1 MPDDGNQRNWISIG
15 RLDINTSGLMLFTN
29 DGGFANKCMHPS
41 YKVDK
46 EYLVRAR
53 GEFNQDIKSQMLKGI
68 EIEGSLYKFT
78 DIVEGEKKGTNQWFS
93 VCLISGKNREV
104 RKIFNHFDMDVSRLK
119 RTRFGPI
126 FLPSTLSKGKSKL
139 LSQPEIVEL
148 SQYGAKK

>member
-68 EIEGSLYKFT
+68 EIEGRN
-78 DIVEGEKKGTNQWFS
+78 I
-93 VCLISGKNREV
+93 
-104 RKIFNHFDMDVSRLK
+104 
-119 RTRFGPI
+119 GPN
-126 FLPSTLSKGKSKL
+126 LVL
-139 LSQPEIVEL
+139 LSLLTSI
-148 SQYGAKK
+148 SK